1 MDQNAESKI
10 VLSNAAPLAIAEY
23 VVSILDSKKAGDIK
37 LLHVADKTIITDYM
51 ILCSGT
57 SGTQIRSLGDEVEFK
72 LEQAGVALAHSE
84 GVPAGGWVLLDYGCV
99 IVHIFSKEA
108 RRNYNLEKLYQDVD
122 AIDISHLISK
132 D

>member
-1 MDQNAESKI
+1 MSQIEENKAILDNSD
-10 VLSNAAPLAIAEY
+10 PRCIAEFI
-23 VVSILDSKKAGDIK
+23 VKVLDAKKAGEIK

-51 ILCSGT
+51 VLCNGN

-72 LEQAGVALAHSE
+72 LGENGVTLAHSE

-108 RRNYNLEKLYQDVD
+108 RQNYNLEKLYQDGD
-122 AIDISHLISK
+122 EIDISHLIAE